1 MLSAPRALDQM
12 TIACMYMCT
21 ILSYDYVQHIFI
33 CSLSLSL
40 FVCYQRICKVRHLQT
55 DGPIASRADMCVVV
69 IMSILGCRSHYVPAT
84 SSKRLSNLCGGP
96 MEMGTVSVSY
106 LASKVKL
113 VDDAM
118 RILGIQ
124 MYGAVYSISIAKY
137 EG

>member
-1 MLSAPRALDQM
+1 
-12 TIACMYMCT
+12 
-21 ILSYDYVQHIFI
+21 
-33 CSLSLSL
+33 
-40 FVCYQRICKVRHLQT
+40 
-55 DGPIASRADMCVVV
+55 
-69 IMSILGCRSHYVPAT
+69 
-84 SSKRLSNLCGGP
+84 
-96 MEMGTVSVSY
+96 MGTVSVSY